1 MSDPFLAIEMS
12 AVGVAMR
19 ASFWL
24 YPVVNI
30 FHVLAIATLFGSV
43 LLCDLALAGA
53 VARDTAQSL
62 LRLGRP
68 FMLAAFAVAAASGI
82 LMFTADARV
91 LAANP
96 FLWAKLALIAAA
108 MVNFLV
114 FMRLHGRGSK
124 AVRPAAIVS
133 LLVWLAVV
141 VCGRAIAYW

>member
-12 AVGVAMR
+12 VVGVAMR

-30 FHVLAIATLFGSV
+30 VHVLAIATLFGSV
-43 LLCDLALAGA
+43 LLTDLALAGA
-53 VARDTAQSL
+53 VARDTAHAL
-62 LRLGRP
+62 LRLARP
-68 FMLAAFAVAAASGI
+68 IMLAAFAVAAASGV

-96 FLWAKLALIAAA
+96 FLWVKLVLIAAA

-114 FMRLHGRGSK
+114 FNRLRARGDRML
-124 AVRPAAIVS
+124 RPVAIVS
-133 LLVWLAVV
+133 LLFWLAIV

>member
-12 AVGVAMR
+12 AVGVTMR

-30 FHVLAIATLFGSV
+30 FHVLALATVFGSV
-43 LLCDLALAGA
+43 LLTDLALAGA
-53 VARDTAQSL
+53 AARDTAQSL
-62 LRLGRP
+62 LRLSRP

-108 MVNFLV
+108 MVNFLL
-114 FMRLHGRGSK
+114 FNRLHARG
-124 AVRPAAIVS
+124 ARMLRPAAVVS
-133 LLVWLAVV
+133 LLLWLAVV

>member
-68 FMLAAFAVAAASGI
+68 FMLAAFAVAAASGL

-96 FLWAKLALIAAA
+96 FLWAKLALIAVAGL
-108 MVNFLV
+108 NFLV

-133 LLVWLAVV
+133 LLLWLAVV